1 MTIPRQNYD
10 MDKGQ
15 FVFQI
20 TNEIEV
26 DIASLSD
33 SDWKRIK
40 ADVKFLMQ
48 SKQCDDIGRAYICAF
63 LVFVQDIEI
72 LAEPF
77 DSAIHKHM

>member
-1 MTIPRQNYD
+1 

-15 FVFQI
+15 FVFQV
-20 TNEIEV
+20 TDEIEV
-26 DIASLSD
+26 DMATMSD

-48 SKQCDDIGRAYICAF
+48 SKQCDDIGKAYICAF
-63 LVFVQDIEI
+63 LVFVQDVGL

-77 DSAIHKHM
+77 DPAIHKHM